1 MPAKRG
7 GKRGGI
13 ANSKKKEKLLKDQ
26 EGSKKKLTGS
36 VEAKA
41 QEVRQIFLSVQ
52 LDAYACSFLN
62 LEVMPKASFQLS
74 PVT

>member
-13 ANSKKKEKLLKDQ
+13 AKGKKKEKLLKDQ
-26 EGSKKKLTGS
+26 EGSKKKITGP
-36 VEAKA
+36 VEVKA

-52 LDAYACSFLN
+52 LEAYAYSFLN
-62 LEVMPKASFQLS
+62 LEVMPKAFFNFFL
-74 PVT
+74 